1 MDRGTHLDVLKAW
14 GQDRSRTAQGFQRPS
29 QPIRALGE
37 AFPFIH
43 VYPLESFIIRVHTP
57 TAGGERCLE
66 ITY

>member
-43 VYPLESFIIRVHTP
+43 
-57 TAGGERCLE
+57 CLSPG
-66 ITY
+66 ISHHQSAHPDSGWRKMP